1 MAGEA
6 ERSGMGNDLLAAST
20 GDQYLTFVLN
30 EEYYGVDILKVQGVQ
45 GWQSVTEIP
54 NMPAFV
60 LGVINMR
67 GDVVPIVDLRRRFN
81 LGEAAFT
88 ERTVVIIVRVECGDH
103 ARTVGLVVD
112 AVSEVHNVRTED
124 FRKAPDVGTG
134 ANMGDFL
141 KGLGMVGERMVILFD
156 VDKLIINGV
165 MAAVGLDTRE
175 AAA

>member
-6 ERSGMGNDLLAAST
+6 DRSGSGMDLLAAST

-30 EEYYGVDILKVQGVQ
+30 NEYYGVDILKVQGVQ

-60 LGVINMR
+60 LGVMNMR

-88 ERTVVIIVRVECGDH
+88 ERTVVIIVRVECPDH

-112 AVSEVHNVRTED
+112 AVSEVHNVRPED
-124 FRKAPDVGTG
+124 FRKAPEIGGQIG
-134 ANMGDFL
+134 ADFL

-156 VDKLIINGV
+156 VDRLIIHGV